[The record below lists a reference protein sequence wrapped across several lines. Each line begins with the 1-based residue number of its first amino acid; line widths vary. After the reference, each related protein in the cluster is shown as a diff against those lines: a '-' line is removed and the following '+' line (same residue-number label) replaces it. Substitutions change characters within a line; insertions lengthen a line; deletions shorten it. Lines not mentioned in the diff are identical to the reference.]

1 MQQHSASDPLLE
13 RIGAAIR
20 LYHRPP
26 SQGITA
32 VELIDG
38 IFLILGESERY
49 DLVNEVA
56 QLIPEPV
63 QGELRRR
70 VEAILRPGATYVP
83 FTIGR
88 PAGPEAWRQRMM
100 PACRRLA
107 GLFRQ
112 HLDTVQRGP
121 GPTGA

>member
-32 VELIDG
+32 AELING
-38 IFLILGESERY
+38 IFLVLGESKRY
-49 DLVNEVA
+49 DLVNDVA
-56 QLIPEPV
+56 RLIPEAA
-63 QGELRRR
+63 QGELRRC
-70 VEAILRPGATYVP
+70 VGAILRPGTAYVP

-88 PAGPEAWRQRMM
+88 PSDSEAWRQQMI
-100 PACRRLA
+100 PACHRLA

-112 HLDTVQRGP
+112 QDTAQ
-121 GPTGA
+121 